1 MNYERPSGALRKRL
15 PIYAMVLIIV
25 VVGAG
30 LVGCSREKPATVSAA
45 ETMRGVL
52 LVSAKQT
59 TVPDYF
65 EGVGTVRAAQSSAV
79 AAQMMA
85 NIVAMQVHEGDR
97 VKQGQ
102 VLAVLD
108 DDQSRAGLDR
118 ATAAQSAAQQQVAAA
133 EAQFNLAQATLNR
146 YQDLFNKKSVTPQE
160 FDEVKARF
168 QAATAQRDMAR
179 AGEKQAAAAVVE
191 ARTAFEYT
199 RIRAPFDGVV
209 TEKKADAGTLA
220 SPGMQLFTVEDTR
233 VYRLEATVDEGE
245 MRYIRMGENVPIAID
260 ALGAELKGRVVQIV
274 PVADPA
280 SRSFLVKIQL
290 PADAQLR
297 SGLFGRAH
305 FPRGERSSLL
315 VPRDAVVDRG
325 QLQGV
330 YVLDQKQIASLR
342 FVTLGKPFGE
352 QVEVL
357 SGLEGSETLIAAPG
371 TVDFSGKRIEA
382 R

>member
-1 MNYERPSGALRKRL
+1 MNNRKASVALRSSL
-15 PIYAMVLIIV
+15 PLYAAVLILAAV
-25 VVGAG
+25 VAG
-30 LVGCSREKPATVSAA
+30 LAGCSSEKPVSVSAA
-45 ETMRGVL
+45 ETVRGVA

-59 TVPDYF
+59 TIPDYV
-65 EGVGTVRAAQSSAV
+65 EGVGTVRAAQTSAV

-85 NIVAMQVHEGDR
+85 NIVAIQVHEGDR
-97 VKQGQ
+97 VRQGQ

-108 DDQSRAGLDR
+108 DAQPRAGLER
-118 ATAAQSAAQQQVAAA
+118 AIASVSAAQQEVAAA
-133 EAQFNLAQATLNR
+133 EAQSNLAQATLSR

-168 QAATAQRDMAR
+168 QAASAQRDMAR
-179 AGEKQAAAAVVE
+179 AGEKQAAAAVVQ

-209 TEKKADAGTLA
+209 TEKKADTGTLA

-233 VYRLEATVDEGE
+233 VYRLEATVDEGD
-245 MRYIRMGENVPIAID
+245 MRYIRMGESVPITID
-260 ALGAELKGRVVQIV
+260 ALGAELNGKVVQIV
-274 PVADPA
+274 PAADPA
-280 SRSFLVKIQL
+280 SRSFLVKVRL
-290 PADAQLR
+290 PVNAQLR

-305 FPRGERSSLL
+305 FPRGERTSLL
-315 VPRDAVVDRG
+315 VPRNTIVGRG

-342 FVTLGKPFGE
+342 FVTLGKPFAD

-357 SGLEGSETLIAAPG
+357 SGLEGNETLIAAPG
-371 TVDFSGKRIEA
+371 DVDFSGRRVEA